1 MGVGASMNAN
11 AVKWGLAGNIFVAW
25 VLTVP
30 MSALMSTCFYHAL
43 VWGSPGLGRPPAV
56 AMAPAPPAPIK

>member
-11 AVKWGLAGNIFVAW
+11 AVKWGLAGNICVAW

-30 MSALMSTCFYHAL
+30 MSALMSTCFHHAL
-43 VWGSPGLGRPPAV
+43 VWGAPGLGRAPERAPVGAV
-56 AMAPAPPAPIK
+56 P